1 MTCVKIKIANR
12 TPREKRVRNGKK
24 KRVLCFYVF
33 YVKMKTMIIG

>member
-1 MTCVKIKIANR
+1 MRGFDLGEWKR
-12 TPREKRVRNGKK
+12 REEKRVRNGKK